1 MHYILLLLLVQS
13 FMQQELFAQSD
24 TTKIA
29 MNAFM
34 AKDPGGN
41 TSPANISMWPN
52 PANGNVKL
60 YINSLQL
67 GDRGQFVV
75 FNTAGKSCLT
85 GNINTGTNNIY
96 LAALP
101 DGVYFIRVL
110 LQNKIAI
117 TKKLVVVNKKA

>member
-60 YINSLQL
+60 YINSLQF

-85 GNINTGTNNIY
+85 GK
-96 LAALP
+96 LQRLP
-101 DGVYFIRVL
+101 QQHDHFKSRD
-110 LQNKIAI
+110 
-117 TKKLVVVNKKA
+117 